1 MTLCATMDDLFNFD
15 VYDEEPDAVDG
26 EHTQAIASSKA
37 SKPKS
42 SCRRLLKKDKLSITS
57 KLRGV
62 DSHEQLLAVL
72 QTLSMELHLSYLNFQ
87 KEVNY

>member
-1 MTLCATMDDLFNFD
+1 MDDLFNFD

-26 EHTQAIASSKA
+26 EHTQAIASSKTKA

-72 QTLSMELHLSYLNFQ
+72 
-87 KEVNY
+87 